1 MSKIKSYEQFV
12 NENLF
17 GQYSYYGAGS
27 LFPIVQK
34 LASEGK
40 NPEQIYLFLT
50 TIGVDEERKINVLKK
65 VFLNESIDVD
75 SLTEASRS
83 KFKGKTAHDL
93 YTQLNGK
100 SAEVFIK
107 NEWYSV
113 DPKEL
118 KAEKGTS
125 FTGYTHDGSDYEFD
139 VSDIDFIQESVN
151 EGNAFADK
159 HAKVIVND
167 EWVDPEDFKTSWD
180 ITKFREYVDNKLDQY
195 NSEEL
200 KNNVKFDNSKGD
212 VLIAIEKLLQAKFGS
227 KFPFLNEGGLY
238 EEDDILKA
246 DTKDLAKGISPDK
259 AKADDE
265 VKNAIDKLKNDD
277 KEKKDAE
284 EKPEGE
290 GSDDTAKIDA
300 LKDALKDAQ
309 KMEKI
314 KKILSESMGFDMTG
328 LEDEVLESVLE
339 YHTVLE
345 KLSQAE
351 KDKLKPTDFVFPDR
365 KSWPIHDEKH
375 AKTAL
380 VWATWPQYADLKKQV
395 VASVI
400 KRYPNLK
407 GVGAAK

>member
-50 TIGVDEERKINVLKK
+50 TIGVDEERKMNVLKK
-65 VFLNESIDVD
+65 VFLNESIDANTL
-75 SLTEASRS
+75 SEASRS
-83 KFKGKTAHDL
+83 KFKGKNSHDL
-93 YTQLNGK
+93 YTQMNGK
-100 SAEVFIK
+100 SFEVFIK
-107 NEWYSV
+107 NDWYSV
-113 DPKEL
+113 NPEEL
-118 KAEKGTS
+118 KGEKGTS
-125 FTGYTHDGSDYEFD
+125 FIGYTRDGSDYEFD
-139 VSDIDFIQESVN
+139 VKDIDFIQESVN
-151 EGNAFADK
+151 EG
-159 HAKVIVND
+159 
-167 EWVDPEDFKTSWD
+167 
-180 ITKFREYVDNKLDQY
+180 
-195 NSEEL
+195 
-200 KNNVKFDNSKGD
+200 
-212 VLIAIEKLLQAKFGS
+212 
-227 KFPFLNEGGLY
+227 GLY
-238 EEDDILKA
+238 EEDVDDILKA
-246 DTKDLAKGISPDK
+246 DTKDLAKGISPSKSKPDEEVK
-259 AKADDE
+259 KKLDQLKDDE
-265 VKNAIDKLKNDD
+265 ESEDTLKLDTD
-277 KEKKDAE
+277 TEDE
-284 EKPEGE
+284 PKPEDSG
-290 GSDDTAKIDA
+290 DTVKINA

-328 LEDEVLESVLE
+328 LEDEVLESVLG

-345 KLSQAE
+345 KLSQTE
-351 KDKLKPTDFVFPDR
+351 KDKLKPTDFIFPDR

-395 VASVI
+395 VASVL

>member
-1 MSKIKSYEQFV
+1 MSKIKSYEEFV

-65 VFLNESIDVD
+65 VFLNESIDTD
-75 SLTEASRS
+75 ALSEASRS
-83 KFKGKTAHDL
+83 RFKGKTAHDL
-93 YTQLNGK
+93 YTQMNGK
-100 SAEVFIK
+100 SFEVFIK
-107 NEWYSV
+107 NDWYSV

-118 KAEKGTS
+118 KGEKGTQ
-125 FTGYTHDGSDYEFD
+125 FTGYTQDGSDYEFD
-139 VSDIDFIQESVN
+139 VEDIDFIQES
-151 EGNAFADK
+151 K
-159 HAKVIVND
+159 
-167 EWVDPEDFKTSWD
+167 
-180 ITKFREYVDNKLDQY
+180 
-195 NSEEL
+195 
-200 KNNVKFDNSKGD
+200 
-212 VLIAIEKLLQAKFGS
+212 
-227 KFPFLNEGGLY
+227 GGLY
-238 EEDDILKA
+238 EEEDDILKA
-246 DTKDLAKGISPDK
+246 DTKDLAKGIDPSK
-259 AKADDE
+259 AKTDDG
-265 VKNAIDKLKNDD
+265 VKQALDKLKDD
-277 KEKKDAE
+277 EEKSKEGE
-284 EKPEGE
+284 EKPEAE
-290 GSDDTAKIDA
+290 SSEDTAKIDA

-345 KLSQAE
+345 KLSQTE

-395 VASVI
+395 VASVL